1 MSEKLFVE
9 LNGKAIIVHT
19 FWIEHYDG
27 ALVAKMK
34 CVDESQKSYFIVF
47 ENISRLNMSGISYPF
62 QICGFEI
69 VDHHSRGYQNDSRFF
84 VNDYEGGTLSFYCE
98 KIEIL
103 ESV

>member
-1 MSEKLFVE
+1 MIYWSKYKKGGGGMSEKLFVE

-47 ENISRLNMSGISYPF
+47 EIHCKGTT
-62 QICGFEI
+62 
-69 VDHHSRGYQNDSRFF
+69 FF
-84 VNDYEGGTLSFYCE
+84 
-98 KIEIL
+98 
-103 ESV
+103 